1 MHATVAWRRSGPTA
15 GLLAAALLAACAADR
30 EPGSLYGPD
39 AADLVV
45 VDAILVV
52 DRPLPDLFVRLTV
65 NPSEPYSRERA
76 AVKDAAVV
84 VRGDGVVSRYRSDPD
99 SAGRYLPPDSA
110 PFVLPGTLYELEVS
124 TAGRIVRA
132 STITPP
138 RLHLAETVLLDDRTL
153 LPQRRL
159 RPFDAAGEGAYA
171 APENQIEYRT
181 GILEL
186 RLEPMTAVAYQV
198 ALFNLEE
205 DSQFLIDE
213 DFLEEDDATDFDRQ
227 GASPVTSAPDGRIR
241 VPWAAIAF
249 AGRHLVRVYAVDQN
263 WFDYARSVD
272 NEGSGF
278 GGLLGDDFERPLFRV
293 EGGIGLFG
301 SAAADSLG
309 FTVLPRAPVATGA
322 LGRSGGRPAVAALH
336 CTRVA
341 PDTPPFGERV
351 QRY

>member
-1 MHATVAWRRSGPTA
+1 MHATVVWRRSATA
-15 GLLAAALLAACAADR
+15 AMLPAVALLAACAADR
-30 EPGSLYGPD
+30 EPGSLYGPG

-45 VDAILVV
+45 VDATLVV

-76 AVKDAAVV
+76 AVRDAAVV
-84 VRGDGVVSRYRSDPD
+84 VRGDGLVSRYRSDPD
-99 SAGRYLPPDSA
+99 SAGRYLPPDPA
-110 PFVLPGTLYELEVS
+110 PDVVPGTLYELEVR
-124 TAGRIVRA
+124 TADQIVRA
-132 STITPP
+132 TTVTPP
-138 RLHLAETVLLDDRTL
+138 RLHLAETVLLDAQTL
-153 LPQRRL
+153 QPQRRL
-159 RPFDAAGEGAYA
+159 RRFDAAGGGAYA
-171 APENQIEYRT
+171 APENQIEYRA

-186 RLEPMTAVAYQV
+186 RLEPMDAVAYQV

-213 DFLEEDDATDFDRQ
+213 DFLEADDAADFDRQ
-227 GASPVTSAPDGRIR
+227 GASPVASAPDGRIR

-249 AGRHLVRVYAVDQN
+249 AGRHLLRVYAVDQN

-309 FTVLPRAPVATGA
+309 FTVLPRATAATGA
-322 LGRSGGRPAVAALH
+322 RRRSSGRPAAGTL
-336 CTRVA
+336 
-341 PDTPPFGERV
+341 P
-351 QRY
+351 